1 RATAMLVVDDVARLR
16 QRVAAPRGVIA
27 LSALAVLL
35 VDPLALYSIGAWL
48 SVSAIAAVIWAGR
61 ATARGHWAV
70 RALAPAAA
78 ATLLTAPP
86 LAHCRAG
93 RVFDHGSCRDDVPR
107 RRHPRRMPLLD
118 GKFFGRGSRG
128 RSRAA
133 YSEQPLGRDRR
144 GAEDSRQRR
153 REAGGGPVLATPRRA
168 ATGSGRSNP
177 RGRRSPWRVAS
188 RRRSAHARARTRA
201 RRAARPAV

>member
-1 RATAMLVVDDVARLR
+1 YLWLLGFPAPALRATAMLVVDDVARLR

-70 RALAPAAA
+70 RARAYGRGLGGGGRLAGCRGCGLVAVE
-78 ATLLTAPP
+78 LTAPP

-168 ATGSGRSNP
+168 ATGR
-177 RGRRSPWRVAS
+177 
-188 RRRSAHARARTRA
+188 
-201 RRAARPAV
+201 